1 MSLRTGTRSGAA
13 FTATNEQLKSR
24 LEVHRERNPELTQ
37 LRNQISDFKRG
48 KVQLSDIQKAGIETR
63 IAQLVEIN
71 KKLKAQGQG
80 PKLGRPGKK

>member
-1 MSLRTGTRSGAA
+1 MYLQFRGISKGWGAWNGLNKFRGLA
-13 FTATNEQLKSR
+13 HLSS
-24 LEVHRERNPELTQ
+24 
-37 LRNQISDFKRG
+37 QISNFKRG

-80 PKLGRPGKK
+80 PKLGRPAKK